1 MDNNM
6 ILKENIKSIESASS
20 KIRKFLDGIID
31 EGSFVETDVFAC
43 GKSFIDETEAH
54 GEGVITGYATV
65 QGNPVHIF
73 AQNSEVLKGSL
84 GVAHAE
90 KIVRCMNKAATN
102 GTVLISILDSAGARV
117 GEGVEMLEAYAKLVK
132 TAHNI
137 SYKIPHIAIVKGN
150 CVGMMSSF
158 VNMADFVFMSKEAVM
173 SLSAPMVVASDIK
186 GYPKFNDILGYS
198 AHSEKSDI
206 AHFSYES
213 VEELSEKLA
222 ELMTFISV
230 DEIEDNDDDPN
241 REAALDA
248 DSSLED
254 ILSALCDNS
263 KSIEYAKDY
272 AKDVR
277 CFLAKVNSVPV
288 GIVATDK
295 TVKDGFTSSCGLKK
309 AAKFINKLDS
319 FNLPLITLVDSKG
332 IKTCI
337 ECELKGASNNT
348 AMLMEAIAG
357 AGIPKIAVITGNAIG
372 AAYSTLASKAI
383 GFDYSLAFESS
394 VIAPVNG
401 DTAVNM
407 LYVDEIKNSADPSKA
422 RETLVKRYAD
432 IEANPINVA
441 RQGFVDNIISA
452 GAVRPYVASA
462 ILMLL
467 GL

>member
-1 MDNNM
+1 MDSNM
-6 ILKENIKSIESASS
+6 NLKENIKSIENASS

-43 GKSFIDETEAH
+43 GKSFIDETEAR

-65 QGNPVHIF
+65 KGNPVHIF

-84 GVAHAE
+84 GAAHAE
-90 KIVRCMNKAATN
+90 KIVRCMKKAAAN
-102 GTVLISILDSAGARV
+102 GTALISVLDSAGARV

-132 TAHNI
+132 TAYDV
-137 SYKIPHIAIVKGN
+137 SASIPHIAIVKGN

-158 VNMADFVFMSKEAVM
+158 INMADFVFMSKEAVM

-186 GYPKFNDILGYS
+186 GYPKFNDVLGYS

-206 AHFSYES
+206 AHFAYDS
-213 VEELSEKLA
+213 VEDLSDKLSE
-222 ELMTFISV
+222 LMEFISA

-241 REAALDA
+241 REAVLNADA
-248 DSSLED
+248 SVED
-254 ILSALCDNS
+254 ILAALCDNS

-277 CFLAKVNSVPV
+277 CFLAKVNSIPV

-295 TVKDGFTSSCGLKK
+295 SVKDGFTSSCGFKK
-309 AAKFINKLDS
+309 AAKFIDKLDA

-332 IKTCI
+332 IKTCM
-337 ECELKGASNNT
+337 ECELKGAAANA

-372 AAYSTLASKAI
+372 ATYSALASKAI
-383 GFDYSLAFESS
+383 GFDYSLAFDNA
-394 VIAPVNG
+394 VIAPVNSVA
-401 DTAVNM
+401 AVDM
-407 LYVDEIKNSADPSKA
+407 FYVDEIKNSADPVKA
-422 RETLVKRYAD
+422 RAALEKKYSD
-432 IEANPINVA
+432 MEANPINVA

-452 GAVRPYVASA
+452 GAIRPYVASA